1 MCCFLVQ
8 GVEVGDV
15 ISLDEVL
22 MVGGVDHTVVGR
34 PLVDSKLVTVKAKV
48 VEHFLG
54 PEVVVFKMKR

>member
-1 MCCFLVQ
+1 M
-8 GVEVGDV
+8 

-22 MVGGVDHTVVGR
+22 MVGGADHTVVGR
-34 PLVDSKLVTVKAKV
+34 PLVDTKFVTVKAKV

>member
-1 MCCFLVQ
+1 MLQ

-22 MVGGVDHTVVGR
+22 MVGGADHTVVGR
-34 PLVDSKLVTVKAKV
+34 PLVDTKFVTVKAKV